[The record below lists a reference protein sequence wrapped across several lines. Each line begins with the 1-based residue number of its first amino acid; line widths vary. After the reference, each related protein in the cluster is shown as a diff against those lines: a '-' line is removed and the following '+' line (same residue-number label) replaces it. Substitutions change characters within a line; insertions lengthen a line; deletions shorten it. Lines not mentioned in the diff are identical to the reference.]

1 MTEENPRVFISYAWE
16 SEQIKEWVLR
26 LATDLTTKGVNVIL
40 DRWHLRFGD
49 DIAAFMDESVSNAD
63 YILLVCT
70 PSYAEKSNERKGGVG
85 YEQNIISGQL
95 LTETSTRAKFIPL
108 LRLGNPSTA
117 LPRYLKSKLFV
128 DFRDDDSYQSS
139 LDQLLRHLFNASEHV
154 PPIIGAR
161 PSFENRT
168 EPTLLPHAQPQK
180 WILVAGTGRLS
191 IFSEKLKTTSEALG
205 QRLALNQFGLVTG
218 GWKGVDD
225 TVARSFAREI
235 EARAYPL
242 EDFLTQI
249 VVDNENKLPA
259 FPAGN
264 LIIVKDGSIEEWTE
278 GIDRATAVILIG
290 GIGGTYRTGELALKS
305 GKPVFPLADTG
316 DDAKKF
322 YFHMLT
328 SWERIRMPNIM
339 PNITK
344 SQFQVVA
351 REAPKVV
358 ADVISLLKQI

>member
-1 MTEENPRVFISYAWE
+1 MTEEHPQVFISYSWE
-16 SEQIKEWVLR
+16 SEPIKEWVLR
-26 LATDLTTKGVNVIL
+26 LATDLRTKGVDVTL
-40 DRWHLRFGD
+40 DRWHLRIGD

-70 PSYAEKSNERKGGVG
+70 PNYAEKSNARKGGVG

-95 LTETSTRAKFIPL
+95 LTETSTRAKFLPL
-108 LRLGNPSTA
+108 LRVGNPSIA
-117 LPRYLKSKLFV
+117 LPRFLKSKLFV
-128 DFRDDDSYQSS
+128 DFRDDDNYQPS
-139 LDQLLRHLFNASEHV
+139 LTQLLRHLFDVSEYV
-154 PPIIGAR
+154 APMIGAR
-161 PSFENRT
+161 PSFENT
-168 EPTLLPHAQPQK
+168 AQITLPPHTQPQK
-180 WILVAGTGRLS
+180 WILVAGTARLS
-191 IFSEKLKTTSEALG
+191 IFTEKLKTTCEELG
-205 QRLALNQFGLVTG
+205 RRLALNQFGLVTG
-218 GWKGVDD
+218 GWPGVDD

-235 EARAYPL
+235 DSKSYPL

-249 VVDNENKLPA
+249 VVDSEEKLPA

-264 LIIVKDGSIEEWTE
+264 LIIVKDGTIEEWTE

-290 GIGGTYRTGELALKS
+290 GIGGTWQTGELAIEC

-322 YFHMLT
+322 YMHMIRN
-328 SWERIRMPNIM
+328 WERIRM

-351 REAPKVV
+351 REVPKVV
-358 ADVISLLKQI
+358 AEVITLLKQI

>member
-1 MTEENPRVFISYAWE
+1 
-16 SEQIKEWVLR
+16 
-26 LATDLTTKGVNVIL
+26 
-40 DRWHLRFGD
+40 
-49 DIAAFMDESVSNAD
+49 MDENVSNAD

-70 PSYAEKSNERKGGVG
+70 PNYAGKSNERRGGVG
-85 YEQNIISGQL
+85 YEQNIISGEL

-128 DFRDDDSYQSS
+128 HFRDDAIYQSS

-154 PPIIGAR
+154 PPMIGER
-161 PSFENRT
+161 PSFGKTAET
-168 EPTLLPHAQPQK
+168 TSPPHSQPQK

-191 IFSEKLKTTSEALG
+191 TFSEKLRTTSEDLG
-205 QRLALNQFGLVTG
+205 QQLALNQFGVVTG
-218 GWKGVDD
+218 GWQGVDD
-225 TVARSFAREI
+225 TVARAFAREI
-235 EARAYPL
+235 AARAYPL

-290 GIGGTYRTGELALKS
+290 GVGGTWRTGELAVER

-322 YFHMLT
+322 YMHMLR
-328 SWERIRMPNIM
+328 SWDRIRMPNI
-339 PNITK
+339 TR